1 MPPETLS
8 TALVTPRIGSNLC
21 ELLMPPIIGV
31 KSAGKRCEWEWEMLA
46 TLERANSVAHSSN
59 WQKSVSHDTFILTD
73 QLGCPSLQK
82 GEGGEE
88 GRLPTSLPLSL
99 PSILEQRSPLSLHP
113 LPSRRPKRC
122 NLRRPPS
129 RNRRSAWPLLC
140 APTCRGPPRYACES
154 TGRRRCR
161 HGGRGR
167 RFRRG
172 DGTERVDES

>member
-88 GRLPTSLPLSL
+88 GRLPLSL
-99 PSILEQRSPLSLHP
+99 SPFLFLSPPFLNNAPPSPSIRSPPVVPSGVICVALPPAIAVRPGRSCVHP
-113 LPSRRPKRC
+113 LAAGRHATLV
-122 NLRRPPS
+122 NQQVVVVVVTVVAEDDLDE
-129 RNRRSAWPLLC
+129 
-140 APTCRGPPRYACES
+140 G
-154 TGRRRCR
+154 TGRK
-161 HGGRGR
+161 G
-167 RFRRG
+167 
-172 DGTERVDES
+172 

>member
-1 MPPETLS
+1 MNGKCWPPWK
-8 TALVTPRIGSNLC
+8 A
-21 ELLMPPIIGV
+21 
-31 KSAGKRCEWEWEMLA
+31 KRA
-46 TLERANSVAHSSN
+46 SSVAHSSN

-88 GRLPTSLPLSL
+88 GRLPLSLPLSL

-113 LPSRRPKRC
+113 LPSHRPKRC

-129 RNRRSAWPLLC
+129 RNRRSAWSLLC
-140 APTCRGPPRYACES
+140 APTCRRPPRYACES

-167 RFRRG
+167 RG
-172 DGTERVDES
+172 DGTERGDDSCLLKRGGRYSWVIYMHCNIAACVNKE